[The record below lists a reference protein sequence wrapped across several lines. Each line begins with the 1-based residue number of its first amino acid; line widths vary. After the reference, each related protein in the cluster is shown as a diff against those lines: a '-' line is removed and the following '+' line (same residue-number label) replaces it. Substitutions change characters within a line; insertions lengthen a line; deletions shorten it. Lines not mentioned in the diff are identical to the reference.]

1 MWFCASLQPPPPLV
15 KVLKANR
22 MANQSDDSVANK
34 SSGNVTK
41 KDQRAKGKENKAAST
56 NELLDS
62 TLVRLLN
69 IIDMYMCVHD

>member
-1 MWFCASLQPPPPLV
+1 
-15 KVLKANR
+15 

-34 SSGNVTK
+34 SSSNVTK

-69 IIDMYMCVHD
+69 MIDMYVHVHD

>member
-1 MWFCASLQPPPPLV
+1 
-15 KVLKANR
+15 

-69 IIDMYMCVHD
+69 MIDMYVHVHD